1 MKTSLFFRSLKK
13 YCQAALWFY
22 FRTWQV
28 RFITDLPKGPLILVA
43 NHQNAFLDA
52 ILIICS
58 SHRNPWSIA
67 RANIFDKPLAKKLLH
82 AIKILPVYRFRD
94 GFSTLRKNDEII
106 DSYAR
111 LLTQGEAILIFAEGN
126 HDDHWRLRSLQKG
139 FARIAIAA
147 EEKSGYTLGL
157 NIVPVGVQYESPSKY
172 RSRVLV
178 SFGSPISVRDCKQAL
193 ENNTEKDPAIKDLT
207 EALISKTSEGL
218 RPLILHVEHHEYEN
232 KVKYLLHQRA
242 EKEDLVEQLRTD
254 QQLIDRLESSPG
266 EITVPEHSAEK
277 KRPWWNPVYIYGT
290 INHIVPW
297 LIIKW
302 FIKARIR
309 DHQFIPSLQYA
320 LGILLVPLAYILQV
334 GICFAISGSLMVTA
348 VYFVSLPLSIALRK

>member
-22 FRTWQV
+22 FRTWQI
-28 RFITDLPKGPLILVA
+28 RFVADLPKGPLIMVA

-58 SHRNPWSIA
+58 SKRNPWSIA
-67 RANIFDKPLAKKLLH
+67 RANIFEKPLAKKLLH

-94 GFSTLRKNDEII
+94 GFSTLRKNDEVI

-111 LLTQGEAILIFAEGN
+111 LLTEGEAILIFAEGN
-126 HDDHWRLRSLQKG
+126 HDDHWRLRTLQKG

-157 NIVPVGVQYESPSKY
+157 NIVPVGVQYESPSEY

-178 SFGSPISVRDCKQAL
+178 SFGAPISVNECKKTL
-193 ENNTEKDPAIKDLT
+193 ENNEGEPVFKDLT
-207 EALISKTSEGL
+207 EALIAKTSEGL

-232 KVKYLLHQRA
+232 KVKHLLHQRA
-242 EKEDLVEQLRTD
+242 EKEDLVEQLKTD
-254 QQLIDRLESSPG
+254 QDLIDRLEASQKQLTTPD
-266 EITVPEHSAEK
+266 HSAQK
-277 KRPWWNPVYIYGT
+277 NRPWWNPVYLYGT
-290 INHIVPW
+290 LNHILPW
-297 LIIKW
+297 AIIQW
-302 FIKARIR
+302 FIKAKVR

-320 LGILLVPLAYILQV
+320 LGILLVPLAYVLQT
-334 GICFAISGSLMVTA
+334 GICYAVSDSLVITA
-348 VYFVSLPLSIALRK
+348 LYFVSLPVCIALRK

>member
-22 FRTWQV
+22 FRSWQI
-28 RFITDLPKGPLILVA
+28 RFVADLPKGPLIMVA

-58 SHRNPWSIA
+58 SKRNPWSIA
-67 RANIFDKPLAKKLLH
+67 RANIFQKPLAKKLLH

-94 GFSTLRKNDEII
+94 GFSTLRKNDEVI

-111 LLTQGEAILIFAEGN
+111 LLNQGEAILIFAEGN
-126 HDDHWRLRSLQKG
+126 HDDHWRLRTLQKG

-157 NIVPVGVQYESPSKY
+157 NIVPVGVQYESPSEY

-178 SFGSPISVRDCKQAL
+178 SFGAPISVKECKNAL
-193 ENNTEKDPAIKDLT
+193 ENKEGEPVFKDLT
-207 EALISKTSEGL
+207 EALITKTSEGL

-232 KVKYLLHQRA
+232 KVKHLLHQRA
-242 EKEDLVEQLRTD
+242 EKGDLVEQLKSD
-254 QQLIDRLESSPG
+254 QELIDRLEASKEQLTSPDH
-266 EITVPEHSAEK
+266 PSEK
-277 KRPWWNPVYIYGT
+277 SRPWWNPVYLYGT
-290 INHIVPW
+290 LNHILPW
-297 LIIKW
+297 AIIQW
-302 FIKARIR
+302 FIKAKVR

-320 LGILLVPLAYILQV
+320 LGILLVPLAYLLQTGV
-334 GICFAISGSLMVTA
+334 CYIVSDSLVITA
-348 VYFVSLPLSIALRK
+348 LYFVSLPVSIALRK

>member
-22 FRTWQV
+22 FRTWQI
-28 RFITDLPKGPLILVA
+28 RFVADLPKGPLIMVA

-58 SHRNPWSIA
+58 SKRNPWSIA
-67 RANIFDKPLAKKLLH
+67 RANIFEKPLAKKLLH

-94 GFSTLRKNDEII
+94 GFSTLRKNDEVI

-111 LLTQGEAILIFAEGN
+111 LLTEGEAILIFAEGN
-126 HDDHWRLRSLQKG
+126 HDDHWRLRTLQKG

-157 NIVPVGVQYESPSKY
+157 NIVPVGVQYESPSEY

-178 SFGSPISVRDCKQAL
+178 SFGAPISVNECKKAL
-193 ENNTEKDPAIKDLT
+193 ENNEGEPVFKDLT
-207 EALISKTSEGL
+207 EALIAKTSEGL

-232 KVKYLLHQRA
+232 KVKHFLHQRA
-242 EKEDLVEQLRTD
+242 EKGDLVEQLKTD
-254 QQLIDRLESSPG
+254 QELIDRLEASQEQLTTPDHAS
-266 EITVPEHSAEK
+266 EK
-277 KRPWWNPVYIYGT
+277 TRPWWNPVYLYGT
-290 INHIVPW
+290 LNHILPW
-297 LIIKW
+297 AIIQW
-302 FIKARIR
+302 FVKAKVR

-320 LGILLVPLAYILQV
+320 LGILLVPLAYVLQT
-334 GICFAISGSLMVTA
+334 GICYAVSDSLVITA
-348 VYFVSLPLSIALRK
+348 LYFISLPVSIALRK

>member
-28 RFITDLPKGPLILVA
+28 RFINDLPKGPLILVA

-58 SHRNPWSIA
+58 SERNPWSIA
-67 RANIFDKPLAKKLLH
+67 RANIFQSPLAKKLLN

-94 GFSTLRKNDEII
+94 GFSTLRKNDEVI

-111 LLTQGEAILIFAEGN
+111 LLMEGEAILIFAEGN
-126 HDDHWRLRSLQKG
+126 HDDHWRLRTLQKG

-157 NIVPVGVQYESPSKY
+157 NIVPVGVQYESPSEY

-178 SFGSPISVRDCKQAL
+178 SFGAPISVHKCKKDL
-193 ENNTEKDPAIKDLT
+193 ESNKKGDPAFKDLT
-207 EALISKTSEGL
+207 EALITKTSAGL

-232 KVKYLLHQRA
+232 KVKHLLHHRA
-242 EKEDLVEQLRTD
+242 EKKDLVEQLKTD
-254 QQLIDRLESSPG
+254 QELIDRLEASPDQLD
-266 EITVPEHSAEK
+266 VPDNTPEET
-277 KRPWWNPVYIYGT
+277 RPWWNPIYLYGT
-290 INHIVPW
+290 INHLLPW
-297 LIIKW
+297 AIIQW
-302 FIKARIR
+302 FIKAKVR

-320 LGILLVPLAYILQV
+320 LGILLVPLTYVLQT
-334 GICFAISGSLMVTA
+334 GICYAISQSWLITA
-348 VYFVSLPLSIALRK
+348 LYFISLPVSIALRK